1 FAGHRSP
8 EPGATVALR
17 SLGLTPLLDL
27 ELRLGEGSGAVLAV
41 PLVQAAARM
50 LGEVATFES
59 AQVSGQTQR

>member
-1 FAGHRSP
+1 LR
-8 EPGATVALR
+8 TLALH
-17 SLGLTPLLDL
+17 PLLDL

-50 LGEVATFES
+50 LAEVATFES